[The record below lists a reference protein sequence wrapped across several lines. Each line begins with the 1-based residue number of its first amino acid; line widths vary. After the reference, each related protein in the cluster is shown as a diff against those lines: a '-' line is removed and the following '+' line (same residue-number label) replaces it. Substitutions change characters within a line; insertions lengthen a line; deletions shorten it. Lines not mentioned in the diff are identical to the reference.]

1 MLLLRSLILISDQ
14 YGTLLKSLR
23 SLIIISDQH
32 GAPTAISHIAHI
44 PPTHSTSTIPH
55 IHPHTHTLY
64 HDKKTSFT
72 QNKLTRGAQNLLHH
86 KHPPT
91 FNPAGT
97 AWCEGTM
104 SGGVLECRVILT
116 TESTL
121 SLQSDSPLT
130 LRPWCKDTRTFNGY
144 SFVPIHHHQ
153 TTPLPPGAPSPPA
166 ARGATSSSEQPPPA

>member
-1 MLLLRSLILISDQ
+1 MVFQQAISHRRLLLAVRCVFMLLLRSLILISDQ

-72 QNKLTRGAQNLLHH
+72 QNKLTRGAQNLLQH

-91 FNPAGT
+91 FNPA
-97 AWCEGTM
+97 ASARSEGTD
-104 SGGVLECRVILT
+104 GGVPT
-116 TESTL
+116 T
-121 SLQSDSPLT
+121 
-130 LRPWCKDTRTFNGY
+130 
-144 SFVPIHHHQ
+144 
-153 TTPLPPGAPSPPA
+153 
-166 ARGATSSSEQPPPA
+166 ARGHWTTLHDHSPW